1 MKENVKNTTKAL
13 YTMCICLIVVMGVLF
28 LGNSLTKGTYSA
40 GTVLTKDTKYCS
52 KSGDVVSGSKC
63 CPSGYV
69 VATGGALCCPT
80 GYNKLDSVNLL
91 CSDSKGNTK
100 NAETA
105 RTIKTCKAGN
115 ILNGNTCT
123 INSASTSCPPGKYYF
138 DQSSQPQNC
147 ETCVPGTY
155 CPGGT
160 TSGIPCGSG
169 NYCPEYGLSE
179 PKRCPDDKPLT
190 KTIYSKSINDC
201 YASSTSCE
209 NTSQGECAVKYGASN
224 CVMDS
229 NGCWVKKSNGG
240 ETITLRFYNGSKLVK
255 SESCFKAN
263 GSDSCKDTIYA
274 PGPQTKAGKIFNGW
288 GEKDGC
294 TTGSY
299 TANAS
304 FRANTS
310 RNYYACYTDTIDN
323 TPSSTF
329 DKSKCTYSNDTA
341 VVRDDRYK
349 NCKYTNITY
358 NNSAS
363 ELTEENAKA
372 CCIARGYTWVRE
384 NFTSSGYG
392 YEYCIKCSS
401 GGDVTPDPIPDPDP
415 EPPTSTPTNPPTS
428 TPSSNVDENPKTG
441 SIAIFMVWVIAIGT
455 LIYSIAYFKQS
466 KFE

>member
-1 MKENVKNTTKAL
+1 MKENVKDTTKAL

-52 KSGDVVSGSKC
+52 KFGDVVSGSKC

-80 GYNKLDSVNLL
+80 GYNKLDSVNSL

-100 NAETA
+100 NAKTA
-105 RTIKTCKAGN
+105 RTTKTCKAGN

-123 INSASTSCPPGKYYF
+123 INSVSTYCPPGQYYF

-160 TSGIPCGSG
+160 TSGTPCGTG

-179 PKRCPDDKPLT
+179 PKKCPDDKPLT

-209 NTSQGECAVKYGASN
+209 NESQGECAGKYGASN

-229 NGCWVKKSNGG
+229 NGCWVKKS
-240 ETITLRFYNGSKLVK
+240 TT
-255 SESCFKAN
+255 
-263 GSDSCKDTIYA
+263 DTS
-274 PGPQTKAGKIFNGW
+274 GK
-288 GEKDGC
+288 
-294 TTGSY
+294 T
-299 TANAS
+299 
-304 FRANTS
+304 
-310 RNYYACYTDTIDN
+310 YACYTRNDTN
-323 TPSSTF
+323 GTRVWTNNPSSTWTKNNITSANSCK
-329 DKSKCTYSNDTA
+329 DCYKCIKNGEVSYYLGTISND
-341 VVRDDRYK
+341 
-349 NCKYTNITY
+349 NCFFYSHSN
-358 NNSAS
+358 
-363 ELTEENAKA
+363 
-372 CCIARGYTWVRE
+372 
-384 NFTSSGYG
+384 TSSS
-392 YEYCIKCSS
+392 CP
-401 GGDVTPDPIPDPDP
+401 GGSTGDGDIPDPPIPDPP
-415 EPPTSTPTNPPTS
+415 STSSTPTNPPTS

>member
-201 YASSTSCE
+201 YASSSGSGDTSCE
-209 NTSQGECAVKYGASN
+209 NKSQGECATKYGASN

-229 NGCWVKKSNGG
+229 NGCWVKKS
-240 ETITLRFYNGSKLVK
+240 TT
-255 SESCFKAN
+255 
-263 GSDSCKDTIYA
+263 DTS
-274 PGPQTKAGKIFNGW
+274 GK
-288 GEKDGC
+288 
-294 TTGSY
+294 T
-299 TANAS
+299 
-304 FRANTS
+304 
-310 RNYYACYTDTIDN
+310 YACYTRNDTN
-323 TPSSTF
+323 GTRVWTNNPSSTWTKNNITSANSCK
-329 DKSKCTYSNDTA
+329 DCYKCIKNGEVSYYLGTISND
-341 VVRDDRYK
+341 
-349 NCKYTNITY
+349 NCFFYSHSN
-358 NNSAS
+358 
-363 ELTEENAKA
+363 
-372 CCIARGYTWVRE
+372 
-384 NFTSSGYG
+384 TSSS
-392 YEYCIKCSS
+392 CP
-401 GGDVTPDPIPDPDP
+401 GGSTDPIPDPDP

-428 TPSSNVDENPKTG
+428 TPSSNVDDNPKTG

>member
-80 GYNKLDSVNLL
+80 GYNKLDSVNSL

-100 NAETA
+100 NAKTA
-105 RTIKTCKAGN
+105 RTTKTCKAGN

-123 INSASTSCPPGKYYF
+123 INSVSTSCPPGKYYF

-160 TSGIPCGSG
+160 TSGTPCGKG

-201 YASSTSCE
+201 YATTKPAADGQCYI
-209 NTSQGECAVKYGASN
+209 NTAFNKYEWKTTTPGSGYTLASGITQSN
-224 CVMDS
+224 CI
-229 NGCWVKKSNGG
+229 GCAKGYVENNEGDCVVS
-240 ETITLRFYNGSKLVK
+240 
-255 SESCFKAN
+255 
-263 GSDSCKDTIYA
+263 SDSDR
-274 PGPQTKAGKIFNGW
+274 
-288 GEKDGC
+288 E
-294 TTGSY
+294 
-299 TANAS
+299 
-304 FRANTS
+304 
-310 RNYYACYTDTIDN
+310 YACYTRNDTN
-323 TPSSTF
+323 GTRVWTNNPSSTWTKNNITSANSCK
-329 DKSKCTYSNDTA
+329 DCYKCIKNGEVSYYLGTISND
-341 VVRDDRYK
+341 
-349 NCKYTNITY
+349 NCFFYSHSN
-358 NNSAS
+358 
-363 ELTEENAKA
+363 
-372 CCIARGYTWVRE
+372 
-384 NFTSSGYG
+384 TSSS
-392 YEYCIKCSS
+392 CP
-401 GGDVTPDPIPDPDP
+401 GGSTGDGDIPDPPIPDPP
-415 EPPTSTPTNPPTS
+415 STSSTPTNPPTS